1 MGTFVIGK
9 LQELFVPTCIAEFR
23 RSLLLL
29 RRQDIF
35 QMMRRRELCA
45 GTGFWL
51 LAGAIAT
58 YTPLIVIALHG
69 RGSGCRRCW
78 KQHCVPRRRD
88 KVFDREDAITKSRR
102 AMQRSRRL

>member
-9 LQELFVPTCIAEFR
+9 LQELFVPTCIAEFG
-23 RSLLLL
+23 RSLL
-29 RRQDIF
+29 
-35 QMMRRRELCA
+35 RRELCA

-58 YTPLIVIALHG
+58 YTPLIVIALHRG
-69 RGSGCRRCW
+69 GSGCRRCW